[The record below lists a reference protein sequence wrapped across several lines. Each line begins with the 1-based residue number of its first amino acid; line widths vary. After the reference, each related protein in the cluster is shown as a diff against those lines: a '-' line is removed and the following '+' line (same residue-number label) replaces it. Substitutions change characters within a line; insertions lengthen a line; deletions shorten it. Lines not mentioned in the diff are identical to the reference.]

1 MMNIDLKKQTRVI
14 KENLFSS
21 PVSTLLTFLTSYIM
35 ISFFRG
41 MFGFATAPDKDW
53 LSVLNNM
60 QLYMVQAYPES
71 DFIRIWIC
79 VGLGFVFSGLSVGL
93 WETGEKTSLSKLCL
107 TFSKIIFGIIFLT
120 LIAPTTSVI
129 VSTATGIREQVDV
142 FSYAERIPLLSILLG
157 LLVVFFLLS
166 KINLNFNKSFLVSI
180 YLFVP
185 IVFLWL
191 MKIPTIK
198 LDAENQRV
206 FPDPLMPI
214 ANSTKI
220 PWTLIWMSFVA
231 AYLIGIY
238 FKNKKQFKTAVSI
251 SWVLLPL
258 LIFSWIFKKPLIDLN
273 ELIRNDIPVF
283 IGFLLVGVL
292 TIYFIN
298 NKIVEKFYGYYL
310 GLLVIVTL
318 ASLFLK
324 VILLVKAG
332 LLLLLLFT
340 VIIPAVSTSAKGKRS
355 LTIVWIVSLT
365 TTAFLLEGGTSTTQ
379 IVVPGSS
386 IFGGFSLTWLLAIF
400 GTYVSFPLGVLLAL
414 GRNSSLPIIKGV
426 CTGII
431 ELVRSVPYITWL
443 FFASVTMAV
452 FLPDG
457 VEFNLIVRVL
467 IVTAF
472 FSGAYFAEN
481 IRGGLQ
487 SIPKGQFE
495 AADAIGMNTV
505 QKTSLIVL
513 PQALRAIVPTLVS
526 SIITGFK
533 DSSLVTIIGLFDFL
547 TIGRMVIGNQ
557 SIPINFIGHDRE
569 NLLFIALVYWI
580 FTFTLSRRS
589 MKFEKRLG
597 LGER

>member
-1 MMNIDLKKQTRVI
+1 MNIDLKKQTRVI

-191 MKIPTIK
+191 MKIPTIE

-292 TIYFIN
+292 TIYLIN
-298 NKIVEKFYGYYL
+298 NQIVEKFYGYYL
-310 GLLVIVTL
+310 GLLVIATL

-332 LLLLLLFT
+332 LLLLLLFS

>member
-1 MMNIDLKKQTRVI
+1 MNIDIKKQTRVI

-21 PVSTLLTFLTSYIM
+21 PVSTLLTFITSYIM

-79 VGLGFVFSGLSVGL
+79 VGLGFIFSGLSVGL
-93 WETGEKTSLSKLCL
+93 WETEEKTSLSNLCL
-107 TFSKIIFGIIFLT
+107 TFSKIVSGIIFLT
-120 LIAPTTSVI
+120 IIAPTNSVV
-129 VSTATGIREQVDV
+129 VSTATGIREQVEV
-142 FSYAERIPLLSILLG
+142 FSYAERIPLLSILIG
-157 LLVVFFLLS
+157 LLVVFFLIS
-166 KINLNFNKSFLVSI
+166 KINLSFNKSLLVSI

-185 IVFLWL
+185 IILLWI
-191 MKIPTIK
+191 MKIPTIQ
-198 LDAENQRV
+198 LDSENQRV

-220 PWTLIWMSFVA
+220 PWTLIWISFVV
-231 AYLIGIY
+231 AYLVGVY
-238 FKNKKQFKTAVSI
+238 FKNKKQFKNAVSI

-283 IGFLLVGVL
+283 IGFLLIGVL
-292 TIYFIN
+292 TIYLIN
-298 NKIVEKFYGYYL
+298 NKIVEKFYSYYL
-310 GLLVIVTL
+310 GFLVVVTI

-324 VILLVKAG
+324 VILLVKAA
-332 LLLLLLFT
+332 LLLLLLFSA
-340 VIIPAVSTSAKGKRS
+340 IIPAVSTSAKGKRS

-414 GRNSSLPIIKGV
+414 GRNSSLPIIRGV

-526 SIITGFK
+526 SIITSFK

-569 NLLFIALVYWI
+569 NLLFIAFVYWI

>member
-1 MMNIDLKKQTRVI
+1 MNIDIKKQTRVI

-21 PVSTLLTFLTSYIM
+21 PVSTLLTFITSYIM

-79 VGLGFVFSGLSVGL
+79 VGLGFIFSGLSVGL
-93 WETGEKTSLSKLCL
+93 WETEEKTSLSKLCL
-107 TFSKIIFGIIFLT
+107 TFSKIVSGIIFLT
-120 LIAPTTSVI
+120 IIAPTTSVV

-142 FSYAERIPLLSILLG
+142 FSYAERVPLLSILLG
-157 LLVVFFLLS
+157 LLVAFFLIS
-166 KINLNFNKSFLVSI
+166 KINLSFNKSLLVSI

-185 IVFLWL
+185 IILLWI
-191 MKIPTIK
+191 MKIPTIQ

-220 PWTLIWMSFVA
+220 PWTLIWISFVVS
-231 AYLIGIY
+231 YLVGVY
-238 FKNKKQFKTAVSI
+238 FKNKKQFKNAVSI

-283 IGFLLVGVL
+283 IGFLLIGVL
-292 TIYFIN
+292 TIYLIN
-298 NKIVEKFYGYYL
+298 NKIVEKFYSYYL
-310 GLLVIVTL
+310 GLLVVATI

-332 LLLLLLFT
+332 LLLLLLFS

-355 LTIVWIVSLT
+355 LTIVWVVSLT

-526 SIITGFK
+526 SIITSFK

-569 NLLFIALVYWI
+569 NLLFIAFVYWI
-580 FTFTLSRRS
+580 FTFKLSRRS

>member
-332 LLLLLLFT
+332 LLLLLLFS

>member
-1 MMNIDLKKQTRVI
+1 MNIDIKKQTRVI

-79 VGLGFVFSGLSVGL
+79 VGLGFIFSGLSVGL

-107 TFSKIIFGIIFLT
+107 TFSKIVSGIILLT
-120 LIAPTTSVI
+120 LVAPTTSVI

-142 FSYAERIPLLSILLG
+142 FSYAERIPLLGILLG
-157 LLVVFFLLS
+157 LLIVFFLLS

-185 IVFLWL
+185 IVFLWI
-191 MKIPTIK
+191 MKIPTIE
-198 LDAENQRV
+198 LDSENQRV

-273 ELIRNDIPVF
+273 ELIRNDLPVF
-283 IGFLLVGVL
+283 IGLLLIGVL
-292 TIYFIN
+292 TIYLIN

-310 GLLVIVTL
+310 GFLVIITL

-324 VILLVKAG
+324 VILLIKAG
-332 LLLLLLFT
+332 LLLLLLFS

-355 LTIVWIVSLT
+355 LTIVWVVSLT

>member
-1 MMNIDLKKQTRVI
+1 MKIDIKKQTRVI

-21 PVSTLLTFLTSYIM
+21 PVSTLLTFITSYIM

-60 QLYMVQAYPES
+60 ELYMVQAYPES

-79 VGLGFVFSGLSVGL
+79 VGLGFIFSGLSVGL
-93 WETGEKTSLSKLCL
+93 WETEEKTSLSKLCL
-107 TFSKIIFGIIFLT
+107 TFSKIVSGIIFLT
-120 LIAPTTSVI
+120 IIAPTTSVV
-129 VSTATGIREQVDV
+129 VSTATGIRELVDV
-142 FSYAERIPLLSILLG
+142 FSYAERVPLLSILLG
-157 LLVVFFLLS
+157 LLVAFFLIS
-166 KINLNFNKSFLVSI
+166 KINLSFNKSLLVSI

-185 IVFLWL
+185 IILLWI
-191 MKIPTIK
+191 MKIPTIQ

-220 PWTLIWMSFVA
+220 PWTLIWISFVVS
-231 AYLIGIY
+231 YLVGIY
-238 FKNKKQFKTAVSI
+238 FKNKKQFKNAVSI

-283 IGFLLVGVL
+283 IGILLIGVL

-298 NKIVEKFYGYYL
+298 NKIVEKFYSYYL
-310 GLLVIVTL
+310 GLLVVATI
-318 ASLFLK
+318 ASLFLQ

-332 LLLLLLFT
+332 LLLLLLFS

-355 LTIVWIVSLT
+355 LAIVWVVSLT

-526 SIITGFK
+526 SIITSFK

-569 NLLFIALVYWI
+569 NLLFIAFVYWI

>member
-1 MMNIDLKKQTRVI
+1 MNIDLKKQTRVI

-292 TIYFIN
+292 TIYLIN
-298 NKIVEKFYGYYL
+298 NQIVEKFYGYYL
-310 GLLVIVTL
+310 GLLVIATL

-332 LLLLLLFT
+332 LLLLLLFS

>member
-1 MMNIDLKKQTRVI
+1 MNIDLKKQTRVI

-21 PVSTLLTFLTSYIM
+21 PVSTLLTFLTSYVM

-191 MKIPTIK
+191 MKIPTIE

-292 TIYFIN
+292 TIYLIN

-332 LLLLLLFT
+332 LLLLLLFS

-355 LTIVWIVSLT
+355 LTIVWVVSLT

>member
-1 MMNIDLKKQTRVI
+1 MNIDLKKQTRVI

-79 VGLGFVFSGLSVGL
+79 VGLGFVFSGLTVGL

-142 FSYAERIPLLSILLG
+142 FSYAERIPLLSILFG
-157 LLVVFFLLS
+157 LLVVFFILS

-191 MKIPTIK
+191 MKIPTIE
-198 LDAENQRV
+198 LDADNQRV

-292 TIYFIN
+292 TIYLIN

-332 LLLLLLFT
+332 LLLLLLFS
-340 VIIPAVSTSAKGKRS
+340 VIIPAVSTSPKGKRS

>member
-1 MMNIDLKKQTRVI
+1 MNIDIKKQTRVI

-21 PVSTLLTFLTSYIM
+21 PVSTLLTFITSYIM

-41 MFGFATAPDKDW
+41 MFSFATAPDKDW

-79 VGLGFVFSGLSVGL
+79 VGLGFIFSGLSVGL
-93 WETGEKTSLSKLCL
+93 WETEEKTSLSKLCL
-107 TFSKIIFGIIFLT
+107 TFSKIVSGIIFLT
-120 LIAPTTSVI
+120 IIAPTTSVV

-142 FSYAERIPLLSILLG
+142 FSYAERVPLLSILLG
-157 LLVVFFLLS
+157 LLVAFFLIS
-166 KINLNFNKSFLVSI
+166 KINLSFNKSLLVSI

-185 IVFLWL
+185 IILLWI
-191 MKIPTIK
+191 MKIPTIQ

-220 PWTLIWMSFVA
+220 PWTLIWISFVVS
-231 AYLIGIY
+231 YLVGVY
-238 FKNKKQFKTAVSI
+238 FKNKKQFKNAVSI

-283 IGFLLVGVL
+283 IGFLLIGVL

-298 NKIVEKFYGYYL
+298 NKIVEKFYSYYL
-310 GLLVIVTL
+310 GLLVVVTI
-318 ASLFLK
+318 ASLFLQ

-332 LLLLLLFT
+332 LLLLLLFS

-355 LTIVWIVSLT
+355 LAIVWVVSLT

-526 SIITGFK
+526 SIITSFK

-569 NLLFIALVYWI
+569 NLLFIAFVYWI

>member
-1 MMNIDLKKQTRVI
+1 
-14 KENLFSS
+14 
-21 PVSTLLTFLTSYIM
+21 M

-79 VGLGFVFSGLSVGL
+79 VGLGFIFSGLSVGL
-93 WETGEKTSLSKLCL
+93 WETDEKSSLSKLCL
-107 TFSKIIFGIIFLT
+107 TFSKIVSGIILLT

-142 FSYAERIPLLSILLG
+142 FSYAERIPLLGILLG
-157 LLVVFFLLS
+157 LLIVFFLLS

-185 IVFLWL
+185 IVFLWI
-191 MKIPTIK
+191 MKIPTIE

-220 PWTLIWMSFVA
+220 PWTLIWVSFVA

-238 FKNKKQFKTAVSI
+238 FKNKKQIKTAVSI

-292 TIYFIN
+292 TIYLIN

-310 GLLVIVTL
+310 GFLVIVTL

-324 VILLVKAG
+324 VILLIKAG
-332 LLLLLLFT
+332 LLLLLLFS

-355 LTIVWIVSLT
+355 LTIVWVVSLT

-414 GRNSSLPIIKGV
+414 GRNSSLPIIRGV

>member
-79 VGLGFVFSGLSVGL
+79 VGLGFIFSGLSVGL

-332 LLLLLLFT
+332 LLLLLLFS

>member
-1 MMNIDLKKQTRVI
+1 MCI
-14 KENLFSS
+14 
-21 PVSTLLTFLTSYIM
+21 
-35 ISFFRG
+35 
-41 MFGFATAPDKDW
+41 
-53 LSVLNNM
+53 
-60 QLYMVQAYPES
+60 
-71 DFIRIWIC
+71 
-79 VGLGFVFSGLSVGL
+79 
-93 WETGEKTSLSKLCL
+93 
-107 TFSKIIFGIIFLT
+107 TFSKIVSGIIFLT
-120 LIAPTTSVI
+120 IIAPTTSVV

-142 FSYAERIPLLSILLG
+142 FSYAERVPLLSTLLG
-157 LLVVFFLLS
+157 LLVVLFLIS
-166 KINLNFNKSFLVSI
+166 KINLSFNKSLLVSI

-185 IVFLWL
+185 IILLWI
-191 MKIPTIK
+191 MKIPTIQ

-214 ANSTKI
+214 ANSTKL
-220 PWTLIWMSFVA
+220 PWTLIWISFVV
-231 AYLIGIY
+231 AYLVGVY
-238 FKNKKQFKTAVSI
+238 FKNKKQFKNAVSI

-283 IGFLLVGVL
+283 IGFLLIGVL
-292 TIYFIN
+292 TIYLIN
-298 NKIVEKFYGYYL
+298 NKIVEKFYSYYL
-310 GLLVIVTL
+310 GLLVVATI

-332 LLLLLLFT
+332 LLLLLLFS

-355 LTIVWIVSLT
+355 LAIVWVVSLT

-526 SIITGFK
+526 SIITSFK

-569 NLLFIALVYWI
+569 NLLFIAFVYWI

>member
-1 MMNIDLKKQTRVI
+1 MNIDIKKQTRVI

-21 PVSTLLTFLTSYIM
+21 PVSTLLTFITSYIM

-332 LLLLLLFT
+332 LLLLLLFS

>member
-1 MMNIDLKKQTRVI
+1 MNIDLKKQTRVI

-21 PVSTLLTFLTSYIM
+21 PVSTLLTFLTSYVM

-191 MKIPTIK
+191 MKIPTIE

-220 PWTLIWMSFVA
+220 PWTLIWISFVA

-292 TIYFIN
+292 TIYLIN

-332 LLLLLLFT
+332 LLLLLLFS

>member
-1 MMNIDLKKQTRVI
+1 MNIDLKKQTRVI

-21 PVSTLLTFLTSYIM
+21 PVSTLLTFLTSYVM

-191 MKIPTIK
+191 MKIPTIE

-292 TIYFIN
+292 TIYLIN

-332 LLLLLLFT
+332 LLLLLLFS

>member
-1 MMNIDLKKQTRVI
+1 MNIDLKKQTRVI

-292 TIYFIN
+292 TIYLIN

-332 LLLLLLFT
+332 LLLLLLFS

>member
-1 MMNIDLKKQTRVI
+1 MNIDLKKQTRVI

-220 PWTLIWMSFVA
+220 PWTLIWISFVVS
-231 AYLIGIY
+231 YLVGVY

-332 LLLLLLFT
+332 LLLLLLFS
-340 VIIPAVSTSAKGKRS
+340 VIIPAVSTSAKGKRN